1 MVDAFQALILGIL
14 EGVTEFL
21 PISSTGHLI
30 LGARLLGIPQDDFAK
45 SFEIIIQLGA
55 IFSVL
60 TLYWRRLLI
69 NRQVLSRVMAAFLP
83 TAVIGFLL
91 YKTIKTHLI
100 GNETVVLAALFVGG
114 IALIALE
121 LLHKEKASAAASIEE
136 IGYGTAVLVGCFQAV
151 AMIPGVSRSGATI
164 AGGLIAGIRREV
176 IVEFSFLLAIPTMAA
191 ATGLDLVKNA
201 GSFSSDQ
208 VTALAIGFCS
218 AFVTALLAI
227 KFLLAFIKRHTFI
240 VFGVYRIL
248 LALFWVY
255 LF

>member
-1 MVDAFQALILGIL
+1 MADVFHALILGIL

-30 LGARLLGIPQDDFAK
+30 LGAQLLGIPQDNFTK

-55 IFSVL
+55 IFAVL
-60 TLYWRRLLI
+60 ALYWRRLLV
-69 NRQVLSRVMAAFLP
+69 NREVFMRVTAAFIP
-83 TAVIGFLL
+83 TALIGLAL
-91 YKTIKTHLI
+91 YKVIKTYLI
-100 GNETVVLAALFVGG
+100 GNETVVLTSLLIGG
-114 IALIALE
+114 VVLIAVE
-121 LLHKEKASAAASIEE
+121 LLHKEKATAVKEIEH
-136 IGYGTAVLVGCFQAV
+136 IGYRTAVLIGCCQAV

-164 AGGLIAGIRREV
+164 VGGLLAGISRAT
-176 IVEFSFLLAIPTMAA
+176 IVEFSFMLAVPTMAA

-208 VTALAIGFCS
+208 FTVLAVGFVA

-248 LALFWVY
+248 LALFWFY
-255 LF
+255 AF